1 MRPFFLEVFMRF
13 NRLEN
18 LISTNGIK
26 KLNNKKVIVFG
37 LGGVGSFAGEAL
49 VRSGIGHLTLVDYD
63 VVDISNINR
72 QLVAL
77 ESTIGQFKT
86 EVFLKRAKDINPDIN
101 ISAINQK
108 VTEDNVYDLLSEKPD
123 FVLDCIDDVFAKV
136 ELAKACERL
145 GIPIILAM
153 GFANK
158 FHPEMIKLSILKK
171 TSVCPLAKVMRKRIK
186 DAGLSMDIPVVYSE
200 EKPAEANNKL
210 VLGSTAFCPSS
221 AGLMMASFVINKIL
235 ESE

>member
-1 MRPFFLEVFMRF
+1 MRF

-18 LISTNGIK
+18 LVSENGIE
-26 KLNNKKVIVFG
+26 KLKQMKVVVFG
-37 LGGVGSFAGEAL
+37 LGGVGSFAAEAL
-49 VRSGIGHLTLVDYD
+49 VRSGIGHLVLVDFD

-77 ESTIGQFKT
+77 ESTIGLFKT
-86 EVFLKRAKDINPDIN
+86 DVFVNRAKDINPEIDIL
-101 ISAINQK
+101 AINQK
-108 VTEDNVYDLLSEKPD
+108 VTEENVYDLLDDKPD

-136 ELAKACERL
+136 ELAKACEVL
-145 GIPIILAM
+145 DIPIILAM

-158 FHPEMIKLSILKK
+158 FHPEMIKLSKLKK

-186 DAGLSMDIPVVYSE
+186 EAGLSMDIPVVYSE
-200 EKPAEANNKL
+200 EKPAEVINKL

-221 AGLMMASFVINKIL
+221 AGLMMASYVINYIL

>member
-1 MRPFFLEVFMRF
+1 MRF

-18 LISTNGIK
+18 LISEKGIEELK
-26 KLNNKKVIVFG
+26 QKFVIVFG

-49 VRSGIGHLTLVDYD
+49 VRSGIGRLVVVDYD

-77 ESTIGQFKT
+77 ESTVGQLKT
-86 EVFLKRAKDINPDIN
+86 EVFVNRAKDINPEID

-108 VTEDNVYDLLSEKPD
+108 VTQENVYDLLKDKPD

-136 ELAKACERL
+136 ELAKACEGL
-145 GIPIILAM
+145 DIPLILAM

-158 FHPEMIKLSILKK
+158 FHPEMIKISKLKK
-171 TSVCPLAKVMRKRIK
+171 TNVCPLAKVMRKKIR
-186 DAGLSMDIPVVYSE
+186 DAGLSMDVPVVYSE
-200 EKPAEANNKL
+200 EKPTEAINKL

-221 AGLMMASFVINKIL
+221 AGLMMASYVINKFL